1 MYISPPPPHF
11 LLLHFLYLVFSCIW
25 ELQISLPPPI
35 SPFFGCWCQLHFS
48 TAINMKNKRCYQ
60 TCETRS
66 VETEIPCGGALTFN
80 IQNPQEVL
88 GWELEMR
95 DYPRHSTVINDSVS
109 RWVELGDILKRWNS
123 HKTVPIN
130 HISLSEQ
137 WAKVDQKHS
146 CLLTRRVLTTK
157 PNQLAEKRR
166 RKDFICCTLKKRKSN
181 DHQSLY
187 STIW

>member
-1 MYISPPPPHF
+1 MYIFSPKDFFCTFYIFCSLAFGNFKSPSHPPSP
-11 LLLHFLYLVFSCIW
+11 
-25 ELQISLPPPI
+25 
-35 SPFFGCWCQLHFS
+35 PFFGCWCQFHSS

-66 VETEIPCGGALTFN
+66 VETEVPCGKS
-80 IQNPQEVL
+80 
-88 GWELEMR
+88 W
-95 DYPRHSTVINDSVS
+95 HSTSKTPSRFWDWRWDYTRHYTDINDSVS

-130 HISLSEQ
+130 HISLSER
-137 WAKVDQKHS
+137 WAKADLKHS
-146 CLLTRRVLTTK
+146 CLLTSRVLTTK

-166 RKDFICCTLKKRKSN
+166 RKDLICCTLKKERKSN